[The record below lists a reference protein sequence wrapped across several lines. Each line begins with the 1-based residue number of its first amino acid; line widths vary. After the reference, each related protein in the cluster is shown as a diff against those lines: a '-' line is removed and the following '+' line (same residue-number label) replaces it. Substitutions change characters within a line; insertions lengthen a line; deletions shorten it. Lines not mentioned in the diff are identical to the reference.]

1 MIMQETK
8 DYINKAFGVELQNAI
23 SHYGDRYASTHEAYA
38 ILKEE
43 IEEAKSEFELV
54 ENNLVFVWNLIKKC
68 DPKDRRQYG
77 FLQGMKERAMNAVAE
92 LLQVLAVIQKYKNT
106 LGDRKDV

>member
-23 SHYGDRYASTHEAYA
+23 MQYGDKYASTHEAYA

-43 IEEAKSEFELV
+43 IEEAKVEFELI
-54 ENNLVFVWNLIKKC
+54 ENNLVYCWNLIKKS
-68 DPKDRRQYG
+68 DPNDGRQYNH
-77 FLQGMKERAMNAVAE
+77 LQSLKEHTTNAIAE
-92 LLQVLAVIQKYKNT
+92 LLQVLAVVQKYKNT
-106 LGDRKDV
+106 LGVSDDV